1 MMTMSQIKSPVLRFL
16 YQYGMITIGS
26 LIYAIAISLFL
37 DPNKLAPGGVSG
49 LAIIINHYTSFST
62 GMVTL
67 VINIPLMILGIWKFG
82 FKFFVSTIV
91 ATTMG
96 SIFIDVLAPIGA
108 VADDRILCA
117 VIGGTLIGV
126 SLGFIFKAGA
136 TTGGTDIVARLLKLK
151 FPHVETGR
159 LFMAVDSIVVAIS
172 AIAFRDVEVALYAA
186 ICVFITGKMFDLVL
200 YGAQEAK
207 LLIIIS
213 DKEEEIAKRLLNDID
228 TGMTYLNGIGGYTE
242 RDKKVIMCA
251 MKKQMLP
258 KAEDM
263 IKEVDTNAF
272 IIVTSANEIVGKGYR
287 SILDERI

>member
-263 IKEVDTNAF
+263 IKEVDINAF